1 MELNLKFCS
10 SCGSA
15 EITQKIPEGDNRP
28 RYVCSA
34 CNEIFYHNPNI
45 VAGCI
50 AEWQGKILMCK
61 RAIEPRYGKWTL
73 PAGFMENQETMH
85 AAAARETQ
93 EEATAEVVNLSL
105 YTMYNLPH
113 ISQVYVIFRGE
124 LVEGEAS
131 PGIES
136 LEVALMDEAEIPW
149 NEIAFPVIKETL
161 EAYFEDKRN
170 DENFDLRYGDMLKL
184 GDRKFDIKRY

>member
-1 MELNLKFCS
+1 MKFCS

-15 EITQKIPEGDNRP
+15 DISLKIPDGDNRP
-28 RYVCSA
+28 RYVCPA
-34 CNEIFYHNPNI
+34 CDEIFYHNPKI

-50 AEWQGKILMCK
+50 AEWQDKILMCK
-61 RAIEPRYGKWTL
+61 RAIEPRHGKWTL

-85 AAAARETQ
+85 EAAARETK
-93 EEATAEVVNLSL
+93 EEATADVINLNL

-124 LVEGEAS
+124 LVEGIAS

-136 LEVALMDEAEIPW
+136 LEVALMNEAEIPW
-149 NEIAFPVIKETL
+149 DEIAFPVIKETL
-161 EAYFEDKRN
+161 EVYFEDKRN
-170 DENFDLRYGDMLKL
+170 QSNFDLRYGDMLKL
-184 GDRKFDIKRY
+184 KDRKFNIKRY